1 MTNTQINYH
10 LDAYDGP
17 LDLLLTLVQRNKVNI
32 ADIPILEICDQSL
45 QFISEVQEMNMEVTS
60 EFLVMASEL
69 LLIKSRILL
78 PKTGEE
84 DDGEKPG
91 AQIIDALLLLQKA
104 KQAAEEMRPLYV
116 EYSGRLAKDIDEIPP
131 EKGFPLGLDPSLL
144 TRALNTMLVRL
155 RNQQERRP
163 TTLINPL
170 IKTKVYSVE
179 EKIGTVI
186 DLLTENERASLF
198 FLLKDA
204 EEKSELIAT
213 FMGILELI
221 KIGRILICE
230 EEDGIESDQYELLV
244 KFRLNPDYVPPES
257 PTESEFENDGEL
269 QDGNNGN
276 DDDTSAGT

>member
-1 MTNTQINYH
+1 
-10 LDAYDGP
+10 
-17 LDLLLTLVQRNKVNI
+17 
-32 ADIPILEICDQSL
+32 
-45 QFISEVQEMNMEVTS
+45 MEVTS

-78 PKTGEE
+78 PKTGEDE
-84 DDGEKPG
+84 DGEKPG

-131 EKGFPLGLDPSLL
+131 EKGFPLGLDPTLL

-276 DDDTSAGT
+276 DDGTSADV

>member
-32 ADIPILEICDQSL
+32 TEIPILEICDQYL
-45 QFISEVQEMNMEVTS
+45 KFISEVQEMNMEVTS

-78 PKTGEE
+78 PKTGED
-84 DDGEKPG
+84 DDGERPG

-116 EYSGRLAKDIDEIPP
+116 EFSGRLAKDIDEIPP
-131 EKGFPLGLDPSLL
+131 EKGFPLGLDPNILSRAFQSMLL
-144 TRALNTMLVRL
+144 RL

-179 EKIGTVI
+179 EKIGSVI
-186 DLLTENERASLF
+186 DLLTENEQASLF

-230 EEDGIESDQYELLV
+230 NEDETDTDQYELLV
-244 KFRLNPDYVPPES
+244 KFRLNPDYIPPET
-257 PTESEFENDGEL
+257 PTESEFENDGE
-269 QDGNNGN
+269 QNDDGNRSTENGS
-276 DDDTSAGT
+276 DSV

>member
-32 ADIPILEICDQSL
+32 AEIPILEICDQYL

-78 PKTGEE
+78 PKTGEDE
-84 DDGEKPG
+84 DGEKPG

-131 EKGFPLGLDPSLL
+131 EKGFPLGLDPTLL

-276 DDDTSAGT
+276 DDGTSADV

>member
-32 ADIPILEICDQSL
+32 AEIPILEICDQYL

-78 PKTGEE
+78 PKTGEDE
-84 DDGEKPG
+84 DGEKPG

-131 EKGFPLGLDPSLL
+131 EKGFPLGLDPALL

-179 EKIGTVI
+179 EKIGAVI

-230 EEDGIESDQYELLV
+230 DEDGIESDQYELLV

-276 DDDTSAGT
+276 DDDTNADV